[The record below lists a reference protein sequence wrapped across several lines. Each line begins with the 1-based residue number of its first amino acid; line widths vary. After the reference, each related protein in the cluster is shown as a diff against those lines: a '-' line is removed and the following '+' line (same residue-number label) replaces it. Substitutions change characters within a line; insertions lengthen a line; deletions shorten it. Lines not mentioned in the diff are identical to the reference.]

1 MRIASNQYSLVSF
14 LIVNLFLKEI
24 KGSLNEVEFDP
35 AFEEILT
42 QNRKPKKL
50 SRSALN
56 SKVYD
61 RRNSFVTS
69 QSKSDEDNESGSG
82 ENTDVEFLTDYSNKI
97 RKNTSNNESEDDASI
112 SNVREKL
119 LREFEQSPKPK
130 RSPRSGSNY
139 LTRSAPVF
147 YATVENSKKVS
158 NLIKSESGSE
168 LNRNNRSATPLHYN
182 EYDSSD
188 GYEHEK
194 EEKPI
199 SWTVKP
205 LKSPKKLK
213 KTFRLPFADVKS
225 IKFRSTLLGS
235 VDQQIIATDSGT
247 EGKVIDIPVKL
258 DLNDVNINDA
268 MGTIINSSK
277 NENDS
282 VMPIV
287 ISNPNRIEEDSSVK
301 SVNIETK
308 ENISTS
314 SPLIVKTATTATMT
328 QSDLTDT
335 ETSNSHLSIIEPPN
349 FAVTSNSNSINSEV
363 KISPPVGITTGANF
377 STLNTGSD
385 DLVDDFSSEEEAEDE
400 DVSVSV
406 SEATDTTIITD
417 DNVKIA
423 SIVDNGNDN
432 STLTEKKG
440 ILITPIA
447 NTVIDIPTY
456 TEAAFTAATADKEE
470 EYDEEYVE
478 DQVEIDRMRST
489 LQSTQQVLL
498 VFAAITF
505 LSIFFYS
512 IYYINLIRK
521 IYSKTRI
528 SK

>member
-14 LIVNLFLKEI
+14 LIVNLFLSKI
-24 KGSLNEVEFDP
+24 KGSLHEDEFVDP
-35 AFEEILT
+35 AFDEILT
-42 QNRKPKKL
+42 QNR
-50 SRSALN
+50 R
-56 SKVYD
+56 
-61 RRNSFVTS
+61 TS

-82 ENTDVEFLTDYSNKI
+82 ENTDVEISTDYSNGR

-147 YATVENSKKVS
+147 YATV
-158 NLIKSESGSE
+158 
-168 LNRNNRSATPLHYN
+168 
-182 EYDSSD
+182 
-188 GYEHEK
+188 
-194 EEKPI
+194 
-199 SWTVKP
+199 VKP
-205 LKSPKKLK
+205 LESPKRLK
-213 KTFRLPFADVKS
+213 KSLINSNRRRSTIRLPFADVKS
-225 IKFRSTLLGS
+225 INFRSTLLGS
-235 VDQQIIATDSGT
+235 VDHQFIATDSGT
-247 EGKVIDIPVKL
+247 EGKVKDIPVKL

-314 SPLIVKTATTATMT
+314 SPLIVKTTTTTTMT
-328 QSDLTDT
+328 QDELSDLNDT
-335 ETSNSHLSIIEPPN
+335 ETSNSHLSIIEPSN
-349 FAVTSNSNSINSEV
+349 LAVTSNSNSINSEV

>member
-1 MRIASNQYSLVSF
+1 
-14 LIVNLFLKEI
+14 
-24 KGSLNEVEFDP
+24 
-35 AFEEILT
+35 
-42 QNRKPKKL
+42 
-50 SRSALN
+50 
-56 SKVYD
+56 
-61 RRNSFVTS
+61 
-69 QSKSDEDNESGSG
+69 
-82 ENTDVEFLTDYSNKI
+82 
-97 RKNTSNNESEDDASI
+97 
-112 SNVREKL
+112 
-119 LREFEQSPKPK
+119 
-130 RSPRSGSNY
+130 
-139 LTRSAPVF
+139 
-147 YATVENSKKVS
+147 
-158 NLIKSESGSE
+158 
-168 LNRNNRSATPLHYN
+168 
-182 EYDSSD
+182 
-188 GYEHEK
+188 
-194 EEKPI
+194 
-199 SWTVKP
+199 
-205 LKSPKKLK
+205 
-213 KTFRLPFADVKS
+213 
-225 IKFRSTLLGS
+225 
-235 VDQQIIATDSGT
+235 
-247 EGKVIDIPVKL
+247 
-258 DLNDVNINDA
+258 
-268 MGTIINSSK
+268 
-277 NENDS
+277 

-308 ENISTS
+308 EKISTS
-314 SPLIVKTATTATMT
+314 SPLIVKTATTMS
-328 QSDLTDT
+328 QDELSDLNDT
-335 ETSNSHLSIIEPPN
+335 ETSNSHLSIIEPSN
-349 FAVTSNSNSINSEV
+349 LAVTSNSNSINSEV
-363 KISPPVGITTGANF
+363 KISQPVGITTGANF

-406 SEATDTTIITD
+406 SESTDTAIITD

-440 ILITPIA
+440 ILITPFA